1 MQLLAKFKKF
11 CTWGSQATV
20 PFLKYEYL
28 KLNLR
33 VFLAGH
39 TVAMVTYS
47 VMKVI
52 TTCLP
57 IIGQIFDTII
67 VASIDNEW

>member
-1 MQLLAKFKKF
+1 MIIRKKISVSF
-11 CTWGSQATV
+11 V
-20 PFLKYEYL
+20 KYKYL

-33 VFLAGH
+33 VFLPSH

-47 VMKVI
+47 VMKMI
-52 TTCLP
+52 TACLP
-57 IIGQIFDTII
+57 MIQQFFDTMI